1 MRSTE
6 IHYDNGKEY
15 DVIDFIQ
22 DYELNFNRGNIIKYV
37 ARASRKGAELRDL
50 RKAKDYIEREI
61 EFLENKRDEQ
71 WKQDS
76 TL

>member
-50 RKAKDYIEREI
+50 RKAKDYIDREI

>member
-6 IHYDNGKEY
+6 IHYDNGREY

>member
-76 TL
+76 TI

>member
-22 DYELNFNRGNIIKYV
+22 DYELNFNRGNIVKYV

-71 WKQDS
+71 LKQDF
-76 TL
+76 TV

>member
-76 TL
+76 PL

>member
-50 RKAKDYIEREI
+50 RKAKDYIDREI
-61 EFLENKRDEQ
+61 EFLENKRDKQ